1 MSQNLLVMQQD
12 VARRGMAVPDLDPFR
27 DKIQSGRKL
36 DSQPPFQY
44 ASLDSFPTAAERPLI
59 ARWATLRD
67 ACIGRERAINPI
79 PPNATPLDEAFIRQ
93 EIAFGSEAEAKVSE
107 LVVSLYQTQRRS
119 EEHTSELQSHL
130 NLVCRLLLD
139 KKKITDSI

>member
-1 MSQNLLVMQQD
+1 MLHLTHRKQRQMTQHLLVMQQD
-12 VARRGMAVPDLDPFR
+12 VARRGMAVPDLDPIR
-27 DKIQSGRKL
+27 DKIQFGRKL

-67 ACIGRERAINPI
+67 ACIERERAINPI

-107 LVVSLYQTQRRS
+107 LVVSLY
-119 EEHTSELQSHL
+119 
-130 NLVCRLLLD
+130 
-139 KKKITDSI
+139 